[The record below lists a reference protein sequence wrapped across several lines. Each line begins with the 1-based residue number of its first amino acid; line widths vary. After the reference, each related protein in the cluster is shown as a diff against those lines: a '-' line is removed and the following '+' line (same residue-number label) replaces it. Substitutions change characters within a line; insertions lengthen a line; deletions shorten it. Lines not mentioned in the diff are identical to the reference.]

1 MTFNYSFGNYL
12 YFNPGWVI
20 HGDGRF
26 TPRSTTTYAFNN
38 RWTTT
43 GQAAEFPRHRW
54 GGNQSSNQ
62 RPNSRYLYEGD
73 YVRLKSLNL
82 SYNLPTD
89 LFGNIGINSF
99 KVYLDMNE
107 DYVTSIMENE
117 NFNIST
123 LTTNY
128 GKPSVIHVPFMNR
141 RLDFYNKIKDR
152 IINYETL
159 YNLFDIVIPVG
170 PNDEYI
176 IEKQIKFTKKNII
189 GYRNIYLIC
198 YKPSI
203 NISGCIT
210 IDENIFPFCC
220 I

>member
-1 MTFNYSFGNYL
+1 AFRKEKWIQMSEYEYNNIPK
-12 YFNPGWVI
+12 NDMV
-20 HGDGRF
+20 HGLDQVLLCMW
-26 TPRSTTTYAFNN
+26 AN
-38 RWTTT
+38 
-43 GQAAEFPRHRW
+43 EFP
-54 GGNQSSNQ
+54 
-62 RPNSRYLYEGD
+62 
-73 YVRLKSLNL
+73 K
-82 SYNLPTD
+82 
-89 LFGNIGINSF
+89 

-170 PNDEYI
+170 PNDENI
-176 IEKQIKFTKKNII
+176 IEKQIKFNKKNII

-198 YKPSI
+198 YKSSI

-210 IDENIFPFCC
+210 INENIFPFNKETV
-220 I
+220 IKYHGKLESNGWYLQQLLKLYAGKIIP